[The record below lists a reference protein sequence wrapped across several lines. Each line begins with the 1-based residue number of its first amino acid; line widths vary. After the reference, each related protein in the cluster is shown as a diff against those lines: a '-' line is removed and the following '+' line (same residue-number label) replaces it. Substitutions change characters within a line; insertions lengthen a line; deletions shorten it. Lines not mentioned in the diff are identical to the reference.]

1 MKRFLRILLFAVL
14 GLAVLPPTTHAETWF
29 QEVKRIRKEADATEA
44 RSKAFE
50 IVPDCEL
57 TEKSVKAGATFK
69 DKGQRVIVRHAQVR
83 VELPV
88 GKDKGNVV
96 HKYRTQEVNYNGEPT
111 WTGRWKQ
118 PWAMGYFNYTVTATY
133 KGNVYVQ
140 TFKVGRDGVIS
151 SNPS

>member
-1 MKRFLRILLFAVL
+1 MKRFLRILLFAAL
-14 GLAVLPPTTHAETWF
+14 GFTILPHTTHAETWF
-29 QEVKRIRKEADATEA
+29 QEAKRIRKEADVTEP

-88 GKDKGNVV
+88 RKEKGSVV
-96 HKYRTQEVNYNGEPT
+96 HKYRTHEVNYNGEPT
-111 WTGRWKQ
+111 WTGRWKE

-133 KGNVYVQ
+133 KGNVYVRH
-140 TFKVGRDGVIS
+140 FRVGRDGVVS
-151 SNPS
+151 SNPA